1 MFISLWSLTLL
12 FLMFYRQNLYLNY
25 AQQFQTLFQEWDIDM
40 QKAQEQEEKL
50 AVSISPSFK
59 ISLLYQSFN

>member
-1 MFISLWSLTLL
+1 ML

-25 AQQFQTLFQEWDIDM
+25 AQQFQTLFREWDIDM
-40 QKAQEQEEKL
+40 QKAREQEEKL

>member
-1 MFISLWSLTLL
+1 
-12 FLMFYRQNLYLNY
+12 MFYRQNLYLKY
-25 AQQFQTLFQEWDIDM
+25 AQQFQTLFREWDIDM